1 MTEEQHQQ
9 RVSREEVRHMAALSR
24 LAVTEEEERLFA
36 RQFGE
41 ILGHMDRLSRV
52 DTEGVEPLY
61 SPLAH
66 AAATRPDEA
75 ANRRERAEILANA
88 PETDGEY
95 FVVPRIV

>member
-1 MTEEQHQQ
+1 MTQEQP
-9 RVSREEVRHMAALSR
+9 RPVSIEEVRHMAALSR

-36 RQFGE
+36 RQFGN
-41 ILGHMDRLSRV
+41 ILAHMALLSSV

-61 SPLAH
+61 SPLAP

-75 ANRRERAEILANA
+75 ANLRTRAEVLANA

-95 FVVPRIV
+95 FIVPRIV

>member
-1 MTEEQHQQ
+1 MTQKHQGKP
-9 RVSREEVRHMAALSR
+9 VSREEVRHMAALSR

-36 RQFGE
+36 RQFGD
-41 ILGHMDRLSRV
+41 ILAHMALLSRV

-61 SPLAH
+61 SPHAH

-75 ANRRERAEILANA
+75 ANLRGRAEVLANA

>member
-1 MTEEQHQQ
+1 MTQEQP
-9 RVSREEVRHMAALSR
+9 RPVSLEEVRHMAALSR
-24 LAVTEEEERLFA
+24 LVVTEEEERLFA
-36 RQFGE
+36 RQFGD
-41 ILGHMDRLSRV
+41 ILAHMALLSKV

-75 ANRRERAEILANA
+75 ANLRTRKEVLANA

-95 FVVPRIV
+95 FIVPRIV